1 MYVGLTGLFIDAGFG
16 AALIQK
22 REIDD
27 DDVGSVF
34 WLNVAVGVVAMAVT
48 LLVAPWV
55 ANFFHTPELT
65 AVLQVTSILVMINA
79 LAVVPTSLL
88 NRQMGWRPI
97 AITQAIGI
105 FVGGVISVVAAM
117 MGAGYWSIVIQ
128 NILIGLVTL
137 IGLLLVT
144 GVPPVRASWQRIRE
158 LWAFTWGLMGSRT
171 LRYVND
177 NIDNVLVGRYLGTAD
192 LAFYALA
199 FRLLKLPVRLLGALV
214 NQVSLP
220 AFSRMQDDKARMRR
234 WFLVSTQT
242 MATGT
247 YPFLMLGILLT
258 PYLIPLLFGP
268 KWEPA
273 VVPTQLLTAVAMRQ
287 MVLMLVGPLFQALG
301 KTTRAVR
308 LDRRRRRGDGR
319 RHRHRP
325 PVGDRRRRGRRSD
338 LDVHARAPADRGRGA
353 AGRVPRTGVHARA
366 PAVLVGRRCDGR
378 GMVRRAVGGQ
388 RHRYPDDLGGD
399 DRQHRGVRGV
409 PRDVAVRV
417 PIGLRRLARDRDDGV
432 GASRSPSRDT
442 GRLRR
447 SVVTSMQCLWV
458 SGDVPHPPAYGK
470 LIYSAGLSEAL
481 ATAGV
486 DVFGLGLVGGRR
498 GRAVDRGV
506 LEPGA
511 RRPCPSVRQ
520 LAVDAA
526 EHDGRHHVAFRR
538 VRAASRRTGLGR
550 DRRRSPRD
558 RLGRRCRTSLRPA
571 DRLHR
576 AQPREQRAQRGR
588 AQSEEL
594 ASTGDSR
601 SMWTRSRRGR
611 LERRLLERAA
621 LVVAITDRDAC
632 RFASDDPTTPVLV
645 LTPGYDGP
653 RRTERT
659 IDAST
664 PRRAAIVTSLD
675 WHVKQANLASFVAIA
690 DPVLAKA
697 GVQLAVAG
705 GAPESFAAQIRR
717 SSRATTMLGRVDAL
731 DELMDETRIGIVAEP
746 LGGGFKLKVLGLRL
760 RARTG
765 CVARRFGRRDPAA
778 RGDRPSRVR
787 RRGRAGRGRCGG

>member
-1 MYVGLTGLFIDAGFG
+1 MRVRGRRSIDPRTDPGFGPAAREPMPNETSPETASSPEAPTDVSRPANGITGAAQPVVVDHDVDETDDVVGDVADDVERSSLAHRTISGIRWGLVSTSADQILRVAFTVLIARLIGPDDFGVAAQAAVYVGLTGLFIDAGFG

-34 WLNVAVGVVAMAVT
+34 WLNVAVGLVAMAVT

-105 FVGGVISVVAAM
+105 FVGGVISVVAAV

-301 KTTRAVR
+301 KTREQFGWTVVAVAATVVGIVIGLQWGIVGVAAGVAISMYALAPLQIAVAARLVGFQGREYTRALLPSWLAVGAMVAAWFVVQWAGNAIGIPTILVVTIGSIVAFAAYLGTLR
-308 LDRRRRRGDGR
+308 FGFRSVYDGL
-319 RHRHRP
+319 HEIGMM
-325 PVGDRRRRGRRSD
+325 VLARRGRR
-338 LDVHARAPADRGRGA
+338 
-353 AGRVPRTGVHARA
+353 
-366 PAVLVGRRCDGR
+366 
-378 GMVRRAVGGQ
+378 
-388 RHRYPDDLGGD
+388 
-399 DRQHRGVRGV
+399 
-409 PRDVAVRV
+409 VA
-417 PIGLRRLARDRDDGV
+417 
-432 GASRSPSRDT
+432 T
-442 GRLRR
+442 
-447 SVVTSMQCLWV
+447 
-458 SGDVPHPPAYGK
+458 
-470 LIYSAGLSEAL
+470 
-481 ATAGV
+481 
-486 DVFGLGLVGGRR
+486 
-498 GRAVDRGV
+498 
-506 LEPGA
+506 
-511 RRPCPSVRQ
+511 
-520 LAVDAA
+520 
-526 EHDGRHHVAFRR
+526 
-538 VRAASRRTGLGR
+538 
-550 DRRRSPRD
+550 
-558 RLGRRCRTSLRPA
+558 
-571 DRLHR
+571 
-576 AQPREQRAQRGR
+576 
-588 AQSEEL
+588 
-594 ASTGDSR
+594 
-601 SMWTRSRRGR
+601 
-611 LERRLLERAA
+611 
-621 LVVAITDRDAC
+621 
-632 RFASDDPTTPVLV
+632 
-645 LTPGYDGP
+645 
-653 RRTERT
+653 
-659 IDAST
+659 
-664 PRRAAIVTSLD
+664 
-675 WHVKQANLASFVAIA
+675 
-690 DPVLAKA
+690 
-697 GVQLAVAG
+697 
-705 GAPESFAAQIRR
+705 
-717 SSRATTMLGRVDAL
+717 
-731 DELMDETRIGIVAEP
+731 
-746 LGGGFKLKVLGLRL
+746 
-760 RARTG
+760 
-765 CVARRFGRRDPAA
+765 
-778 RGDRPSRVR
+778 
-787 RRGRAGRGRCGG
+787 RAG